1 MRRVNLE
8 QEVNLDPDVTEV
20 CPVMIAVDVIISYAP
35 QCVLKKIF

>member
-20 CPVMIAVDVIISYAP
+20 CQIMIAAEVMKSYAP
-35 QCVLKKIF
+35 